1 MGSGMNKTGAERL
14 SKKSNN
20 RSFDKNN
27 LSQFFNFILK
37 DSSFI
42 LIRVYNAMK
51 NPKYVSGE
59 WTKEQVFLEFLSTYD
74 TPNESDGLVSF
85 LILPENL
92 LNEKIPYSFCYLIF
106 I

>member
-20 RSFDKNN
+20 RSIDKNN

-59 WTKEQVFLEFLSTYD
+59 WTEEQVFLKFLSSFE
-74 TPNESDGLVSF
+74 TPNKSDGMVSF
-85 LILPENL
+85 LILSENL
-92 LNEKIPYSFCYLIF
+92 LDEKIPNSFCYLIL